1 MSQKERKSSWALGWV
16 AVKGKEISF
25 NEEFLDVAVKLHS
38 LLGGKLERLGNAF
51 NLYLDKDFE
60 VNEVNYDFL
69 RGVFEAGGVFGEG
82 ACFVPKVNTL
92 NLSPLLSPFS
102 PKESEEG
109 FFLTGEGMNLFLHT
123 LYDLETQERAEY
135 FFNKFLNFITGSSWE
150 RRVFYYSLEEGALPP
165 FKKRIS
171 DSGFDLYL
179 IRLIKKEGNLYFFDT
194 GVRVS
199 PPPGFYFDL
208 VPRSSI
214 YKSGFIL
221 ANSVGIIDMTYRGTI
236 KVPLVKVKEGAPEPT
251 LPWRAVQLIPRRFYP
266 LEMVKVEELDST
278 LRGEGGFGS
287 TG

>member
-1 MSQKERKSSWALGWV
+1 MSG
-16 AVKGKEISF
+16 
-25 NEEFLDVAVKLHS
+25 
-38 LLGGKLERLGNAF
+38 
-51 NLYLDKDFE
+51 FE
-60 VNEVNYDFL
+60 PIKTED
-69 RGVFEAGGVFGEG
+69 
-82 ACFVPKVNTL
+82 
-92 NLSPLLSPFS
+92 
-102 PKESEEG
+102 G
-109 FFLTGEGMNLFLHT
+109 FFVTGEPANLLLHLFYDEETEERSEFFFEKFLKYLTGE
-123 LYDLETQERAEY
+123 D
-135 FFNKFLNFITGSSWE
+135 WE
-150 RRVFYYSLEEGALPP
+150 RKVFKFSLEEGALPP

-171 DSGFDLYL
+171 DSGFDLH
-179 IRLIKKEGNLYFFDT
+179 LIKLLEVKGNVYFFDT

-236 KVPLVKVKEGAPEPT
+236 KVPLVRVDESKELPP

-266 LEMVKVEELDST
+266 LEPQRVESLDKT